1 MHRRMFKCWLHLGP
15 LRPIFYKAFSYLK
28 LLARMFLGVN
38 HNYFYI
44 ELQKDLV
51 GQHAPVLLFGVT
63 SVIAGGL
70 STSFPETLN
79 KKLPDTVNQAKM
91 VDES

>member
-1 MHRRMFKCWLHLGP
+1 M
-15 LRPIFYKAFSYLK
+15 A
-28 LLARMFLGVN
+28 
-38 HNYFYI
+38 
-44 ELQKDLV
+44 E
-51 GQHAPVLLFGVT
+51 HAPVLLFGVT

-91 VDES
+91 VDDLWKYYTDDDESIRFMLRNTNVEMDAVHNFCIL